1 MLNRNLLES
10 TIKKFNLSL
19 DDNAFS
25 RLDCYAEMLIETNK
39 SFNLT
44 AITEP
49 DEVTVKHFADSLS
62 VFGKVDIP
70 NGASIIDVGTGAG
83 FPGLVMQLYR
93 PDLNLC
99 FLDSLQ
105 KRLSFIDDVLCK
117 TGISAET
124 VHLRAE
130 DAGKDSKYRE
140 RFDFATA
147 RAVADLSALSEYCL
161 PFVKVGG
168 SFIAMKSADCSEE
181 IETAQTAINIL
192 GGKIGQNIVFD
203 LVENMPRRII
213 LIKKISQ
220 TPTAYPRNAKKIA
233 NSPIK

>member
-1 MLNRNLLES
+1 MLNRKLLEE
-10 TIKKFNLSL
+10 TIEQFGLSL

-49 DEVTVKHFADSLS
+49 DEVTVKHFADCLS
-62 VFGKVDIP
+62 IFGYINIP
-70 NGASIIDVGTGAG
+70 EGSKIIDVGTGAG

-105 KRLSFIDDVLCK
+105 KRLSFIDNVLCK

-140 RFDFATA
+140 CFDFATA